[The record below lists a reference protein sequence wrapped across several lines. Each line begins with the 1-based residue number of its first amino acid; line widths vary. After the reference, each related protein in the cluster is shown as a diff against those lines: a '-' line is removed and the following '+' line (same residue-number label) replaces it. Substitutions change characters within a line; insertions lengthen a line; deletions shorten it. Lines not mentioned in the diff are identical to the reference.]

1 MKLSEEDYQWFLKA
15 VKANPAISDLA
26 KKALSSEKFLQ
37 SAVFRSY
44 VLKDVVT
51 KAEAA
56 QLAKMVW
63 DRFRVQYQD
72 SDAIPANV
80 VVRKLPPQIARNFI
94 SYMASFGINLV
105 KVSDGR
111 VRFFTT
117 GTDGLSYKFRKSK
130 FAHFCQIGHRLAAE
144 HGVAFTDVAFTSPF
158 VAFYDSYSKNE
169 VPYED
174 MRTAFAF
181 ALSKKYYELRQ
192 FVNDRGIKDQTGMLT
207 VWRWE
212 GKVIRFRVNRL
223 SLYVVNPIM
232 YKKAVEYAEVSRESS

>member
-1 MKLSEEDYQWFLKA
+1 
-15 VKANPAISDLA
+15 
-26 KKALSSEKFLQ
+26 
-37 SAVFRSY
+37 
-44 VLKDVVT
+44 
-51 KAEAA
+51 
-56 QLAKMVW
+56 
-63 DRFRVQYQD
+63 
-72 SDAIPANV
+72 
-80 VVRKLPPQIARNFI
+80 
-94 SYMASFGINLV
+94 
-105 KVSDGR
+105 VSDGR

-130 FAHFCQIGHRLAAE
+130 FAHFCQISHRLAAE
-144 HGVAFTDVAFTSPF
+144 HGVSFADVAFTSPF